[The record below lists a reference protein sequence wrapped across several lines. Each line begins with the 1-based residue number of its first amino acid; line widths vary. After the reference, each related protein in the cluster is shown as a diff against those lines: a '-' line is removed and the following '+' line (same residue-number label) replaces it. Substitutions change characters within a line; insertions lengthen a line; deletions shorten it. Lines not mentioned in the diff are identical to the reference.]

1 MDLRSTFAADKTLV
15 RVARAETPLGVPSG
29 GYEIHH
35 GLTDHGPSALPLFL
49 RADRT
54 YPSEAERICGY
65 VSGRRWATYL
75 HGVFDVDRPCAH
87 RSGPDTTK
95 ALPCELRSGKSSG
108 QAGGRCPCQ
117 FGHGNDLSKH
127 GAEMNPS
134 GLALL
139 PAALPMDCL
148 FGEPQNRIH
157 PVCLKRHWPPVSPP
171 YSGAPPTRGCSRPE
185 RRGNPAA
192 SPHTAGGSSIIYG

>member
-1 MDLRSTFAADKTLV
+1 
-15 RVARAETPLGVPSG
+15 
-29 GYEIHH
+29 
-35 GLTDHGPSALPLFL
+35 
-49 RADRT
+49 
-54 YPSEAERICGY
+54 
-65 VSGRRWATYL
+65 
-75 HGVFDVDRPCAH
+75 
-87 RSGPDTTK
+87 
-95 ALPCELRSGKSSG
+95 
-108 QAGGRCPCQ
+108 
-117 FGHGNDLSKH
+117 
-127 GAEMNPS
+127 MNPS

-157 PVCLKRHWPPVSPP
+157 PVCLKGHCPPVSLP